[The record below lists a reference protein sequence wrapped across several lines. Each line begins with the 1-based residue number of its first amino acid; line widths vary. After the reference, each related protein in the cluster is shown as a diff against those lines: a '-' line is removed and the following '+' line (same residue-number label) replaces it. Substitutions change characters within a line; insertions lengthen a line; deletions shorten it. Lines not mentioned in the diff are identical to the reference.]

1 MCEREVGGLAFGQLR
16 QEVMIVL
23 RDLTILA
30 SNQALELPK
39 SFEPLFDGAF
49 LVFGGTTILSV
60 NVSGFVKVDLGES
73 FCSNINSLPVGLVPS
88 RPRA

>member
-1 MCEREVGGLAFGQLR
+1 MGGLAFGQLR
-16 QEVMIVL
+16 QEVVIVL

-39 SFEPLFDGAF
+39 AFEPLFDGAL
-49 LVFGGTTILSV
+49 LVFGSAAILSV
-60 NVSGFVKVDLGES
+60 NVSGFVKVEFRES
-73 FCSNINSLPVGLVPS
+73 FCPNIHSLPVGLVPS

>member
-1 MCEREVGGLAFGQLR
+1 MGGLAFGQLR
-16 QEVMIVL
+16 QEVVIVL

-39 SFEPLFDGAF
+39 DFEPLFDGAL
-49 LVFGGTTILSV
+49 LVFGSLTILPV
-60 NVSGFVKVDLGES
+60 NVSGFVKVELGKS
-73 FCSNINSLPVGLVPS
+73 FCPNINSLPVGLVPS